1 MNINKERILDTY
13 KSNSDKFNLDTEE
26 LRNSVFNSLSEFIR
40 NEAVLRDINI
50 ELEATYDSR
59 LFSDRNT
66 DNSGYIISLG
76 YNSMKNLLVFSLLV
90 SDELLPIL
98 KLEDPNINLSNDELK
113 NILFKI
119 FLTTIALHELA
130 HIVYGH
136 IDYNSKDKNIR
147 KAFESEADAFST
159 QFMFGY
165 LAKYEDVNNLF
176 LGYCGDTSSDS
187 TLRLFGYVMA
197 YYFGFLSIVSKEI
210 SDYHPTPIKRRF
222 SSMAAS
228 EEITRYIC
236 IKDISNEQ
244 FEVEK
249 SRVINIFIQSFYKI
263 YPKNNN
269 YIDMLETTIYMS
281 KLDTI
286 LKNSGIKK
294 FYKIGKNK

>member
-50 ELEATYDSR
+50 ELEANYGSR

-98 KLEDPNINLSNDELK
+98 KLEDPNINLSNDEFK

-136 IDYNSKDKNIR
+136 IDYNSKDKDIR
-147 KAFESEADAFST
+147 KAFESEADAF
-159 QFMFGY
+159 Q
-165 LAKYEDVNNLF
+165 
-176 LGYCGDTSSDS
+176 
-187 TLRLFGYVMA
+187 
-197 YYFGFLSIVSKEI
+197 LS
-210 SDYHPTPIKRRF
+210 
-222 SSMAAS
+222 
-228 EEITRYIC
+228 
-236 IKDISNEQ
+236 
-244 FEVEK
+244 
-249 SRVINIFIQSFYKI
+249 
-263 YPKNNN
+263 
-269 YIDMLETTIYMS
+269 
-281 KLDTI
+281 
-286 LKNSGIKK
+286 
-294 FYKIGKNK
+294 

>member
-50 ELEATYDSR
+50 ELEANYGSR

-98 KLEDPNINLSNDELK
+98 KLEDPNINLSNDEFK

-136 IDYNSKDKNIR
+136 IDYNSKDKDIR

-159 QFMFGY
+159 QLMFVY

-187 TLRLFGYVMA
+187 ALRLFGYVMA

-222 SSMAAS
+222 CSMAAS
-228 EEITRYIC
+228 E
-236 IKDISNEQ
+236 
-244 FEVEK
+244 
-249 SRVINIFIQSFYKI
+249 
-263 YPKNNN
+263 KNNQVN
-269 YIDMLETTIYMS
+269 HP
-281 KLDTI
+281 
-286 LKNSGIKK
+286 
-294 FYKIGKNK
+294 

>member
-50 ELEATYDSR
+50 ELEANYGSR

-98 KLEDPNINLSNDELK
+98 KLEDPNINLSNDEFK

-136 IDYNSKDKNIR
+136 IDYNSKDKDIR

-159 QFMFGY
+159 QLMFVY

-187 TLRLFGYVMA
+187 ALRLFGYVMA

-222 SSMAAS
+222 CSMAAS
-228 EEITRYIC
+228 EKITKLITPKWVSEEEFKKNK
-236 IKDISNEQ
+236 IL
-244 FEVEK
+244 
-249 SRVINIFIQSFYKI
+249 VINIFIQAFHKI
-263 YPKNNN
+263 YPDKE
-269 YIDMLETTIYMS
+269 YYLDMKEAAEYMS
-281 KLDTI
+281 DLDKI
-286 LKNSGIKK
+286 LKDSNIKS
-294 FYKIGKNK
+294 FYKIGKNR